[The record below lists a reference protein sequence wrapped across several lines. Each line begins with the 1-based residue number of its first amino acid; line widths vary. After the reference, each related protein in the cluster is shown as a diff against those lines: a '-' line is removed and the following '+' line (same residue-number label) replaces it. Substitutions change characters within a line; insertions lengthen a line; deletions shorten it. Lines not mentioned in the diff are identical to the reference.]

1 MALLPEVA
9 AQHAQPADSDESSND
24 NDAGTDM
31 WKLLVDGQ
39 ETDLAEQAKR
49 INGTQYRNLNIVFGS
64 AAEVERVWSVASFI
78 LTKGRMSIMDPILF
92 ESLMFLKYNRAFWG
106 KALIL
111 QAYKD
116 AQNEVK
122 TARLE
127 KLLKATAL
135 AQEMAGSETDDS
147 DEE

>member
-1 MALLPEVA
+1 
-9 AQHAQPADSDESSND
+9 
-24 NDAGTDM
+24 
-31 WKLLVDGQ
+31 
-39 ETDLAEQAKR
+39 
-49 INGTQYRNLNIVFGS
+49 
-64 AAEVERVWSVASFI
+64 
-78 LTKGRMSIMDPILF
+78 MDPILF
-92 ESLMFLKYNRAFWG
+92 EALMFLNYNHAFWG

-116 AQNEVK
+116 AQNEAK